1 MISFVNGLLLPFG
14 MFATYYSPFGSIF
27 QHDSFRK
34 EINFPDEAYQM
45 QEQEYERQSVKLKL
59 QIIGLKTII

>member
-1 MISFVNGLLLPFG
+1 
-14 MFATYYSPFGSIF
+14 MFAMYYSPFGSIF

-45 QEQEYERQSVKLKL
+45 QEQEYERQYVKLKL
-59 QIIGLKTII
+59 QQIGLKTII